1 MLSQQK
7 MNVIHEY
14 TIWSVHSDQHFQS
27 IPQLNN
33 WNKREYKNCVNNI
46 NGWLLQ
52 VKPSA
57 ETLYIIPWR

>member
-1 MLSQQK
+1 MLS
-7 MNVIHEY
+7 MNTQYDQY
-14 TIWSVHSDQHFQS
+14 TRISTFNLFH
-27 IPQLNN
+27 N
-33 WNKREYKNCVNNI
+33 WTIETREYKNCVNNI